1 MDCRLLRLGA
11 ITLPRLVLA
20 MAIGLFGGNESSGEL
35 PEFRDV
41 LMQGSISNPSGLAYW
56 QFGDDDGDGIVDA
69 GELEAPPMPIRST
82 LSTISSTYQNAPNG
96 EFPDF
101 YDFSS
106 PASFS
111 RLGSALGASTYQSR
125 PLFVQIGGVEVM
137 QTLRFKTDL
146 AEGEREEGSEPTDSV
161 DLAIGVRFFDFS
173 TADPFMINGLAAMS
187 VSTVVSNQIS
197 GPQASVSW
205 NRQLGRWRMT
215 AANSMMLGYC
225 DIEGSQS
232 VNVASSI
239 IPRRLNQPALL
250 RSSSASHSLEAN
262 DIAPLAELRLR
273 ASYDVASST
282 ALFVGYDLLYLGA
295 LRTPIDSITW
305 SLPSMGL
312 QDRGGDD
319 LSVST
324 LSMGIEWTR

>member
-1 MDCRLLRLGA
+1 
-11 ITLPRLVLA
+11 
-20 MAIGLFGGNESSGEL
+20 
-35 PEFRDV
+35 
-41 LMQGSISNPSGLAYW
+41 
-56 QFGDDDGDGIVDA
+56 
-69 GELEAPPMPIRST
+69 
-82 LSTISSTYQNAPNG
+82 
-96 EFPDF
+96 
-101 YDFSS
+101 
-106 PASFS
+106 
-111 RLGSALGASTYQSR
+111 
-125 PLFVQIGGVEVM
+125 
-137 QTLRFKTDL
+137 
-146 AEGEREEGSEPTDSV
+146 
-161 DLAIGVRFFDFS
+161 
-173 TADPFMINGLAAMS
+173 
-187 VSTVVSNQIS
+187 
-197 GPQASVSW
+197 
-205 NRQLGRWRMT
+205 MT
-215 AANSMMLGYC
+215 AANSLMLGYC